1 MEVNLGNVK
10 FDAGLLAGNKAKEG
24 VTARGDWHI
33 ECRDKDGNLKWVDD
47 FHNLVT
53 NAGLNHILDA
63 VLVAGTQIT
72 AWYVGLMS
80 STPTAAAADTM
91 ASHGGWTEVTAYDEA
106 ARQAFTPGSVAS
118 QSVNN
123 SASKAVFTISSSV
136 TVGGAFLVSNSTK
149 GGTTGTLYSAG
160 AFSGG
165 NRALVD
171 DDVLNV
177 QATFSQA
184 DDGV

>member
-1 MEVNLGNVK
+1 
-10 FDAGLLAGNKAKEG
+10 
-24 VTARGDWHI
+24 
-33 ECRDKDGNLKWVDD
+33 
-47 FHNLVT
+47 
-53 NAGLNHILDA
+53 
-63 VLVAGTQIT
+63 
-72 AWYVGLMS
+72 MS
-80 STPTAAAADTM
+80 S
-91 ASHGGWTEVTAYDEA
+91 HCGWTEVTAYDEA